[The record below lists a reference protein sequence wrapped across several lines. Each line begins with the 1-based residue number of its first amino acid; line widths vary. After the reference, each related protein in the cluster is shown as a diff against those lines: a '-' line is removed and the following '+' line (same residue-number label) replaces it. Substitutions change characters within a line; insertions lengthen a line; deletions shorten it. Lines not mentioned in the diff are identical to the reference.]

1 MLLAE
6 CPLLTSATKELHWAA
21 LANKP
26 NWTIAP
32 EIIMQTICGQRII
45 HTTTL
50 LWEWVQAWWWQAGQ
64 GWLASRSRR
73 LSRPGK
79 NLKLWLWMRWWSLP
93 NAKAASRDVCHKSSI
108 QRFGLWKSFSRNFG
122 LIPQRLQFSDPK
134 FDVLPYQ
141 ARPPKCNGVKYLT
154 DWECN
159 VRAWQV
165 GRLQEVVSNWG
176 WRHQAHSQHLFTSS
190 SVSLFSS
197 LSYISSLCRF
207 PLFANVSM
215 SCCVKTEACL

>member
-1 MLLAE
+1 
-6 CPLLTSATKELHWAA
+6 
-21 LANKP
+21 
-26 NWTIAP
+26 
-32 EIIMQTICGQRII
+32 MQTICGQGII
-45 HTTTL
+45 YTTTL
-50 LWEWVQAWWWQAGQ
+50 LWEWVQAWRWEAGQ

-79 NLKLWLWMRWWSLP
+79 NLKLWLMMI
-93 NAKAASRDVCHKSSI
+93 AKAVSWDVCHKSSI

-159 VRAWQV
+159 GRAWQV

-190 SVSLFSS
+190 SVSLFVS
-197 LSYISSLCRF
+197 LSFISSPV
-207 PLFANVSM
+207 PLFVNVSM

>member
-1 MLLAE
+1 MGRGLYIYHYPFVRMSSGL
-6 CPLLTSATKELHWAA
+6 
-21 LANKP
+21 
-26 NWTIAP
+26 
-32 EIIMQTICGQRII
+32 
-45 HTTTL
+45 
-50 LWEWVQAWWWQAGQ
+50 VV
-64 GWLASRSRR
+64 ASRARVISKQKQEVESTRQESEIVAGGA
-73 LSRPGK
+73 L
-79 NLKLWLWMRWWSLP
+79 MII
-93 NAKAASRDVCHKSSI
+93 AKAAPWDVCHKSSI
-108 QRFGLWKSFSRNFG
+108 QRFDRWKSSETGISRNFG

-190 SVSLFSS
+190 SVSLFVS
-197 LSYISSLCRF
+197 LSYIPSLCRF